1 MKNKSIALL
10 LCLIPLMLTSC
21 GAKNIDYTLI
31 RPEYQEKVAV
41 RIEDKR
47 KMAQSESDACPH
59 NYTEYGVQSPRI
71 EQYSDD
77 EHILSCPLCHEILSY
92 EPHDEDNVS
101 LYENAVTL
109 KDGEKCDIRYS
120 ICRCG
125 AFYKVLLYKHRS
137 DVTSE
142 NEE

>member
-31 RPEYQEKVAV
+31 RPEYQEKVLR

-47 KMAQSESDACPH
+47 ELAKSASDACPH
-59 NYTEYGVQSPRI
+59 NYTDYGVQSPRI
-71 EQYSDD
+71 ENYSDD

-92 EPHDEDNVS
+92 EPHDEDRSSAIKNV
-101 LYENAVTL
+101 AVL
-109 KDGEKCDIRYS
+109 KDGEQCDIRYS
-120 ICRCG
+120 ICKCG
-125 AFYKVLLYKHRS
+125 SFYKAVLYRHRG
-137 DVTSE
+137 DMT